1 MNENSTPLYDVAI
14 IGAGIAGMTAALY
27 LLRNHQKV
35 LLLENAGYGGQI
47 LEAPIVENYPGFA
60 KVSGPEL
67 SEHIYQQLKS
77 LGLSLTYDKIKHLEK
92 TTTHFTLTGNQTYT
106 AKSVILAT
114 GTTPRRLNLINESE
128 LIGHGISYCA
138 TCDGAFYQNQ
148 TVAVVGG
155 GNSALLAASY
165 LSHIAKKVFLIHR
178 RSHFTAEKALVSQI
192 QNSANIEILYN
203 QEILACHANEDN
215 HLDSLIL
222 KNQQVLPV
230 SSLFVEI
237 GRLSSLTE
245 IFKDNN
251 LKSLLLFDQSGF
263 IITDD
268 TCSTNLA
275 GLFAAGDCRSKNFR
289 QLVTASSDGA
299 IAANSAIEFLSQLS
313 E

>member
-1 MNENSTPLYDVAI
+1 MNENSTSLYDVAI

-67 SEHIYQQLKS
+67 SEQIYQQLKS
-77 LGLSLTYDKIKHLEK
+77 LGLSLTYDKITHLEK
-92 TTTHFTLTGNQTYT
+92 TTTHFTLTGDQTYT

-165 LSHIAKKVFLIHR
+165 LSHIAQKVFLIHR

-192 QNSANIEILYN
+192 KNSANIEILYD
-203 QEILACHANEDN
+203 ANEDH

-222 KNQQVLPV
+222 KNQQILPV

-245 IFKDNN
+245 IFQNSN
-251 LKSLLLFDQSGF
+251 LRSLLLFDQSGF

-299 IAANSAIEFLSQLS
+299 IAANSTIEFLSQV
-313 E
+313 

>member
-1 MNENSTPLYDVAI
+1 RRSNLY
-14 IGAGIAGMTAALY
+14 
-27 LLRNHQKV
+27 R
-35 LLLENAGYGGQI
+35 QI
-47 LEAPIVENYPGFA
+47 RH
-60 KVSGPEL
+60 SR
-67 SEHIYQQLKS
+67 HR
-77 LGLSLTYDKIKHLEK
+77 H
-92 TTTHFTLTGNQTYT
+92 H
-106 AKSVILAT
+106 
-114 GTTPRRLNLINESE
+114 PRRLNLINESE

-165 LSHIAKKVFLIHR
+165 LSHIAQKVFLIHR

-192 QNSANIEILYN
+192 KNSANIEILYN

-222 KNQQVLPV
+222 KNQQVIPV

-245 IFKDNN
+245 IFQNSN
-251 LKSLLLFDQSGF
+251 LRSLLLFDQSGF

-299 IAANSAIEFLSQLS
+299 IAANSAIEFLSQV
-313 E
+313 

>member
-1 MNENSTPLYDVAI
+1 MNENSTSLYDVAI

-35 LLLENAGYGGQI
+35 LLLENSGYGGQI

-67 SEHIYQQLKS
+67 SEQIYQQLKS
-77 LGLSLTYDKIKHLEK
+77 LGLSLTYDKINHLEK
-92 TTTHFTLTGNQTYT
+92 TATHFTLTGDQTYT

-114 GTTPRRLNLINESE
+114 GTTARRLNLINESE

-155 GNSALLAASY
+155 GNSALLATSY
-165 LSHIAKKVFLIHR
+165 LSNIAQKVFLIHR
-178 RSHFTAEKALVSQI
+178 RPHFTAEKALVSQI

-203 QEILACHANEDN
+203 QEILACHVNEDN

-237 GRLSSLTE
+237 GRLSSLTG
-245 IFKDNN
+245 IFQNSN
-251 LKSLLLFDQSGF
+251 LRSLLLFDQSGF
-263 IITDD
+263 IITDVPPI
-268 TCSTNLA
+268 SLGSLPLA
-275 GLFAAGDCRSKNFR
+275 TVVPKIS
-289 QLVTASSDGA
+289 
-299 IAANSAIEFLSQLS
+299 ANSSLPLPTAPLPPILPLNFFRRFN
-313 E
+313 